1 MKELELL
8 QQRLEQL
15 IRRFTALQAEKERMD
30 KALARQAEIISGQQ
44 ETINRLEQELQL
56 KTVAGSVAGTASPA
70 EKEQLKQ
77 HLDQVIREIEKNIEL
92 L

>member
-8 QQRLEQL
+8 QQKLDHL
-15 IRRFTALQAEKERMD
+15 LKSYTALQLTTA
-30 KALARQAEIISGQQ
+30 
-44 ETINRLEQELQL
+44 RLEAANAKQAATIEEQQGKIESLQKELQL
-56 KTVAGSVAGTASPA
+56 KSVAISATYSAS

-77 HLDQVIREIEKNIEL
+77 HLDQVIAEIEKNLEL

>member
-8 QQRLEQL
+8 QQKLDHLLKSYGTLQATYARLE
-15 IRRFTALQAEKERMD
+15 TAN
-30 KALARQAEIISGQQ
+30 ARQAATIEKQQLEIGTLQK
-44 ETINRLEQELQL
+44 ELQL
-56 KTVAGSVAGTASPA
+56 KSVAISASHSGP

-77 HLDQVIREIEKNIEL
+77 HLDQVIAEIEKNLEL